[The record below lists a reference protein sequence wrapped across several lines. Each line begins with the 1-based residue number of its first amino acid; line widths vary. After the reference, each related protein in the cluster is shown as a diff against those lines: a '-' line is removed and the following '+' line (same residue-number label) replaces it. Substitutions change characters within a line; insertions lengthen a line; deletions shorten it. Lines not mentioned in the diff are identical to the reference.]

1 MAHAFRLIA
10 MSWGVK
16 RELPIQLAER
26 FLIIVNSLRRLGP
39 AFRNWNWLETI
50 RAYGEEENGILVP
63 LDENPKQLARAIEH
77 NVNCENDRTY
87 TPDPDSGY
95 FLLAATG
102 EDTISN
108 YLQVS
113 ATAANTQSWH
123 RPPFANDADIIF
135 AANGARPSIVCFDTV
150 KSLLLIMAETWEA
163 SSGVAFSSGD
173 FDMDL
178 AGKGFKWGWMTY
190 LSPYFANRIEPP
202 TGVILDYRPNGGL
215 FMAATTEV
223 FDRANP
229 VHYDAAQTIR
239 RALDPLNDLPFPLDQ
254 PYR

>member
-1 MAHAFRLIA
+1 MADAYHLVE
-10 MSWGVK
+10 SDWGA
-16 RELPIQLAER
+16 RTATPLELAKR
-26 FLIIVNSLRRLGP
+26 FLVTLDCLRRVGP
-39 AFRNWNWLETI
+39 IFDGWRWMEAI
-50 RAYGEEENGILVP
+50 RMPGEEENGHLIP
-63 LDENPKQLARAIEH
+63 LDQDPCRLARAIER
-77 NVNCENDRTY
+77 NVNCEDDRTY
-87 TPDPDSGY
+87 TADPDRGY
-95 FLLAATG
+95 FLLAASKDDG
-102 EDTISN
+102 EPN
-108 YLQVS
+108 YVH
-113 ATAANTQSWH
+113 ACVVAANILSSYIL
-123 RPPFANDADIIF
+123 PFANNASICF
-135 AANGARPSIVCFDTV
+135 GANGARPTIVCFDTV
-150 KSLLLIMAETWEA
+150 KSFLLIMAETWEA

-215 FMAATTEV
+215 FMAATV
-223 FDRANP
+223 FDRAKP